1 MKKLLLLPL
10 FILLFHTLTLGQSG
24 QNSWQELIAKGQYA
38 KAIQLLSAKED
49 TLSQNNV
56 MTLAFCHQKL
66 GHLPQAKKYYLQ
78 LLEKIPN
85 LKNY

>member
-10 FILLFHTLTLGQSG
+10 FILLCHTLTVGQSG
-24 QNSWQELIAKGQYA
+24 QNSWQDLIAKGQYA

-56 MTLAFCHQKL
+56 KF
-66 GHLPQAKKYYLQ
+66 
-78 LLEKIPN
+78 
-85 LKNY
+85 